1 MERLEREA
9 ERQSAEREK
18 DRAIELEMMMEK
30 AKLEM
35 EHEFKMKQLEMGR
48 SGERG
53 SEGADEEEAGE
64 DGEGPVRAR
73 APRWEETLT
82 GRTKRFGDMLR
93 HVLPTMPT
101 DVGQI
106 PQYFETIE
114 HLFDIYEVPADLRSK
129 LLIPHLSE
137 RAKSHR

>member
-64 DGEGPVRAR
+64 DGEGPVVRVR
-73 APRWEETLT
+73 APGWEETLA
-82 GRTKRFGDMLR
+82 GRTKRFAIRCGMFCRRCRRTLVKSLNILKISSICLTFTR
-93 HVLPTMPT
+93 C
-101 DVGQI
+101 
-106 PQYFETIE
+106 
-114 HLFDIYEVPADLRSK
+114 
-129 LLIPHLSE
+129 LLICGPNW
-137 RAKSHR
+137 